1 MANEQMFLYYGWL
14 WKKLLQKIK
23 IQHQGSTQGNG
34 FRRVPWFGDRLAE
47 RLFVSPNQQERREIP
62 MSTLICSGGARR
74 STIIAIQKPL
84 YIEEIRKFK
93 MTQNTENK

>member
-1 MANEQMFLYYGWL
+1 
-14 WKKLLQKIK
+14 
-23 IQHQGSTQGNG
+23 
-34 FRRVPWFGDRLAE
+34 
-47 RLFVSPNQQERREIP
+47 

-93 MTQNTENK
+93 KTQNTENKLNKGGDIYAIKSLY